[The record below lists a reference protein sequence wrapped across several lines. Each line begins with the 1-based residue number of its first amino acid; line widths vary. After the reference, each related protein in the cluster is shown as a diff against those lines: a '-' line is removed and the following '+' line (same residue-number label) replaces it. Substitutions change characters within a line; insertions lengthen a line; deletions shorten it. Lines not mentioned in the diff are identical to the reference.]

1 MNRCTHVIAIGVLAL
16 VATQASSLAEP
27 VTGVPAAGSA
37 SPVTINNCGPKL
49 SGGSQTQVAGI
60 QLAQSSAGIR
70 IEFTNESTKVADLV
84 NFSVDSAGQQFIIR
98 DVGTF
103 SPGVSIKHEY
113 RNGAGQSFV
122 LPAFIAPKVT
132 CKVASVKF
140 TDGTV
145 WPQSAQAPSAG
156 APASRAVLTADPT
169 RLDIDRA
176 TDSEL
181 LFVKSTER
189 VSGFRE
195 TDTCS
200 GIASVF
206 VAATGQS
213 SATYSVKP
221 LLAGTCS
228 ATITDE
234 AGNTLSIPITVR

>member
-1 MNRCTHVIAIGVLAL
+1 MKRRTFEIAACTLATFAAQTSSYADPTVGVA
-16 VATQASSLAEP
+16 
-27 VTGVPAAGSA
+27 AAGPA
-37 SPVTINNCGPKL
+37 SPVTINSCGPKL

-60 QLAQSSAGIR
+60 PLAQSSAGIR
-70 IEFTNESTKVADLV
+70 IEFTNESTKIADLV

-103 SPGVSIKHEY
+103 SPGISIKHEY

-122 LPAFIAPKVT
+122 LPAFIAPNVT

-145 WPQSAQAPSAG
+145 WPPSAQAPAAK
-156 APASRAVLTADPT
+156 APAAHAVLTADPT

-181 LFVKSTER
+181 LFVRSTER

-200 GIASVF
+200 GVASVF
-206 VAATGQS
+206 VSATGQS

-221 LLAGTCS
+221 LGPGSCT

-234 AGNTLSIPITVR
+234 AGNTIAIPIAVR